1 MFIKDWSI
9 ESEVR
14 VVGGLCEDRNIGIG
28 RILDSVFVVEEGGIK
43 AELLLYEI

>member
-28 RILDSVFVVEEGGIK
+28 RISDSVFVVEEGIK